1 MKRACY
7 LLSAVALFGWT
18 VGAEARRLPNR
29 AQVEIA
35 VNAWFA
41 CPAGT
46 AECGPP
52 FRRRLSRSHCLRLPP
67 DNGIA
72 GRILCL
78 FSGINIGGGAPTSRF
93 SNDCVYMMPA
103 RRRGWRV
110 SSIPDADVCE

>member
-1 MKRACY
+1 MKRAWY
-7 LLSAVALFGWT
+7 LLPALALFGWT
-18 VGAEARRLPNR
+18 SAAEARRLPNR

-46 AECGPP
+46 IECGPP
-52 FRRRLSRSHCLRLPP
+52 FRRRLSRSHCMRLPA
-67 DNGIA
+67 DNGIP

-78 FSGINIGGGAPTSRF
+78 FSGVTIGGGAPTSRF
-93 SNDCVYMMPA
+93 RNDCVYMMPA